1 VDVKPAARVWFPP
14 PYGLQRPLP
23 QALCDLSMAV
33 FPSKHER
40 TITIAILSFCAGL
53 GLGLAV
59 TTGGATAKDL
69 IPAAFTLIAA
79 FLGAWVAFSLEAS
92 SRKRERRD
100 AQLEAANK
108 LLFALSERLSP
119 LLVFKHDF
127 IDPIR
132 DLPSRMLEMQP
143 VAHYRE
149 PTSKLDPQSVA
160 FLFQRKHKHL
170 LLKLSVANEVF
181 NAAIDAIR
189 VRSDIHLN
197 QFQPRMDAA
206 GFAMGQAISGEQIYK
221 AVGDRIYHTLKGATD
236 ILVEQVDK
244 AVLGGDE
251 LQGELIEAF
260 SEKFSAK
267 EVFSFEMLDEPAN
280 AFTSLGGKNLGD

>member
-1 VDVKPAARVWFPP
+1 MVI
-14 PYGLQRPLP
+14 
-23 QALCDLSMAV
+23 

-40 TITIAILSFCAGL
+40 TITIAILSFCLGL
-53 GLGLAV
+53 SLGLATSV
-59 TTGGATAKDL
+59 GGASAKDL
-69 IPAAFTLIAA
+69 IPAAFTLFAA
-79 FLGAWVAFSLEAS
+79 FLGAWVAFSLEAN

-119 LLVFKHDF
+119 LRVFQHDF

-132 DLPSRMLEMQP
+132 SKPSRMIEIQP
-143 VAHYRE
+143 VAQYRE

-160 FLFQRKHKHL
+160 FLFQSKHKQL

-181 NAAIDAIR
+181 NGAIDAIR
-189 VRSDIHLN
+189 VHSDIHLN
-197 QFQPRMDAA
+197 KFQPLMDAA
-206 GFAMGQAISGEQIYK
+206 GFVMGQGITGEQIHQ

-244 AVLGGDE
+244 AVTGGDE
-251 LQGELIEAF
+251 LRGELIEAF
-260 SEKFSAK
+260 SEQFSAK
-267 EVFSFEMLDEPAN
+267 EVFSFEMLDEPEN
-280 AFTSLGGKNLGD
+280 AFASLGGTSHRESGDGVT